1 MRGFFDRNEGF
12 NARCF
17 TAENVRF
24 NAKGVFVMTNTKSN
38 LDAMLANL
46 LAANAK
52 KIQATT
58 PVNPVIKKDDEWR
71 NDTHWD
77 KLYKELAVK

>member
-1 MRGFFDRNEGF
+1 M
-12 NARCF
+12 
-17 TAENVRF
+17 
-24 NAKGVFVMTNTKSN
+24 MNTKNN
-38 LDAMLANL
+38 LDVMLANL

-71 NDTHWD
+71 NDTRWD

>member
-17 TAENVRF
+17 TTENVRF
-24 NAKGVFVMTNTKSN
+24 NEKGVFVMMNVKNN
-38 LDAMLANL
+38 LDVMSANVE
-46 LAANAK
+46 

-58 PVNPVIKKDDEWR
+58 PVNPVIKK
-71 NDTHWD
+71 
-77 KLYKELAVK
+77 